1 MTTKKINSNDL
12 AADIQAGM
20 DHEQLM
26 EKYDLP
32 SDTLQRFYRELAA
45 GGGVNKELLAA
56 DTDPLDSAAG
66 PAWKCPACGYSQS
79 EAFDECPVCGVVV
92 RKFKKGTEQE
102 PNRGS
107 RDDDMLHASRWPSD
121 ADEDDADVDDDAEH
135 TSDASPEVHSGGI
148 VSHVLEWMSDTASS
162 ISETISETVSE
173 ISQSVSDLT
182 SGSGESAEGES
193 AGDDSSDGGDSGGD
207 SGSDGGGG
215 GD

>member
-1 MTTKKINSNDL
+1 MTTKKISANDL
-12 AADIQAGM
+12 AADIRVGM

-32 SDTLQRFYRELAA
+32 SDTLQRFYKELAA
-45 GGGVNKELLAA
+45 GGTVNKEPLAA
-56 DTDPLDSAAG
+56 ATDPLGSAAG
-66 PAWKCPACGYSQS
+66 PAWTCPACGYAQS
-79 EAFDECPVCGVVV
+79 EPFDECPVCGVVV
-92 RKFKKGTEQE
+92 HKFKKGAEQE

-107 RDDDMLHASRWPSD
+107 RDDDMQYASRSPLD
-121 ADEDDADVDDDAEH
+121 ADDDDADVDDDAEQA
-135 TSDASPEVHSGGI
+135 SDASPEVHSGGI
-148 VSHVLEWMSDTASS
+148 VSHVLEWVSDTASS

-182 SGSGESAEGES
+182 SSSGESAEGES